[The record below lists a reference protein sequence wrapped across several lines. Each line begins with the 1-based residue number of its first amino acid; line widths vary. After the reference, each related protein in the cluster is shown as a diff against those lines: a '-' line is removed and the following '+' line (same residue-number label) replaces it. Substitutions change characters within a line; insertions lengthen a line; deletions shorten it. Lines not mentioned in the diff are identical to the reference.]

1 MSSTFLTRLRLGP
14 MLVDAKGVAR
24 LYEGNVRRGD
34 FILMVAAALLVVL
47 VVVIVS
53 QPLHVIFRGTW
64 LTLRDFWLDV
74 TGTF

>member
-1 MSSTFLTRLRLGP
+1 
-14 MLVDAKGVAR
+14 
-24 LYEGNVRRGD
+24 
-34 FILMVAAALLVVL
+34 

>member
-1 MSSTFLTRLRLGP
+1 
-14 MLVDAKGVAR
+14 VAR
-24 LYEGNVRRGD
+24 LYEGNVKRSD
-34 FILMVAAALLVVL
+34 LLLLVAAALIVML
-47 VVVIVS
+47 VVVVVS